1 MDTKN
6 QQRINQ
12 INCMTLSDLKKEATR
27 LKVKNRAG
35 KNRADLRQMIIDQ
48 ELGRDKMVFDILGEQ
63 IDDRIR
69 RINDMSL
76 PDLRMLAREYKI
88 KGRGGMKSCDLQNLI
103 LKHINNLLNQV
114 IEGPPQLPPRLKGVK
129 KKDVVAKKLKKDA
142 DDDIKEVI
150 KEEVIA
156 EIKEDEKKTKPKKK
170 KKSKKKKKPKKDKKP
185 KKKKEP
191 DVSEI
196 EKKATEFLKETAEEK
211 DKPSPVDKL
220 KTKIQQTVTIAVL
233 GFNAEQEADLGDLLE
248 LLGGQQVL
256 DQNIIF
262 IGPDVDP
269 IPTDVGDFKIKI
281 DKKDRLPDLGDFEL
295 VIAAPVKRGSS
306 TFMCDM
312 LKKYTRPGGHLV
324 FDIDSLKGCKSFKKK
339 LTELEPPF
347 ADFPGFQLFEV
358 SPQ

>member
-12 INCMTLSDLKKEATR
+12 INCMTLSELKKEATR

-69 RINDMSL
+69 MINDMSL

-103 LKHINNLLNQV
+103 MKHINNLLNQV

-129 KKDVVAKKLKKDA
+129 KKDIVAKKLKEEA
-142 DDDIKEVI
+142 DDEVKESI
-150 KEEVIA
+150 KEEVIE
-156 EIKEDEKKTKPKKK
+156 EIKKETAVKKDKKPKKG
-170 KKSKKKKKPKKDKKP
+170 KKPKKDKKP
-185 KKKKEP
+185 KKKPEATG
-191 DVSEI
+191 VEA
-196 EKKATEFLKETAEEK
+196 KAAEFLKETEEAMEK
-211 DKPSPVDKL
+211 ASPESKL
-220 KTKIQQTVTIAVL
+220 RDKIQETVTIAVL
-233 GFNAEQEADLGDLLE
+233 GFNPDQEADLGDLLQ
-248 LLGGQQVL
+248 LLGGQVL
-256 DQNIIF
+256 IDGNVIF
-262 IGPDVDP
+262 IGPDVAN
-269 IPTDVGDFKIKI
+269 IPTDTGDFKIRI
-281 DKKDRLPDLGDFEL
+281 DKKDKLPDLGDFEL

-312 LKKYTRPGGHLV
+312 LKKYTRPGGFLV
-324 FDIDSLKGCKSFKKK
+324 FDIESLKGCKSFKKK
-339 LTELEPPF
+339 LTALEPPF

-358 SPQ
+358 QTK

>member
-12 INCMTLSDLKKEATR
+12 INCMTLSELKKEATR

-69 RINDMSL
+69 MINDMSL

-103 LKHINNLLNQV
+103 MKHINNLLNQV

-129 KKDVVAKKLKKDA
+129 KKDIVAKKLKEDA
-142 DDDIKEVI
+142 DDEVKESI
-150 KEEVIA
+150 KEEVIE
-156 EIKEDEKKTKPKKK
+156 EIKKETAVKKDKKPKKG
-170 KKSKKKKKPKKDKKP
+170 KKPKKDKKP
-185 KKKKEP
+185 KKKPEATG
-191 DVSEI
+191 VEA
-196 EKKATEFLKETAEEK
+196 KAAEFLKETEEAMEK
-211 DKPSPVDKL
+211 ASPESKL
-220 KTKIQQTVTIAVL
+220 RDKIQETVTIAVL
-233 GFNAEQEADLGDLLE
+233 GFNPDQEADLGDLLQ
-248 LLGGQQVL
+248 LLGGQVL
-256 DQNIIF
+256 IDGNVIF
-262 IGPDVDP
+262 IGPDVAN
-269 IPTDVGDFKIKI
+269 IPTDTGDFKIRI
-281 DKKDRLPDLGDFEL
+281 DKKDKLPDLGDFEL

-312 LKKYTRPGGHLV
+312 LKKYTRPGGFLV
-324 FDIDSLKGCKSFKKK
+324 FDIESLKGCKSFKKK
-339 LTELEPPF
+339 LTALEPPF

-358 SPQ
+358 QTK

>member
-12 INCMTLSDLKKEATR
+12 INCMTLSELKKEATR

-69 RINDMSL
+69 MINDMSL

-103 LKHINNLLNQV
+103 MKHINNLLNQV

-129 KKDVVAKKLKKDA
+129 KKGIVAKKLKEEA
-142 DDDIKEVI
+142 DDEVKESI
-150 KEEVIA
+150 KEEVIE
-156 EIKEDEKKTKPKKK
+156 EIKKETAVKKDKKPKKG
-170 KKSKKKKKPKKDKKP
+170 KKPKKDKKP
-185 KKKKEP
+185 KKKPEATG
-191 DVSEI
+191 VEA
-196 EKKATEFLKETAEEK
+196 KAAEFLKETEEAMEK
-211 DKPSPVDKL
+211 ASPESKL
-220 KTKIQQTVTIAVL
+220 RDKIQETVTIAVL
-233 GFNAEQEADLGDLLE
+233 GFNPDQEADLGDLLQ
-248 LLGGQQVL
+248 LLGGQVL
-256 DQNIIF
+256 IDGNVIF
-262 IGPDVDP
+262 IGPDVAN
-269 IPTDVGDFKIKI
+269 IPTDTGDFKIRI
-281 DKKDRLPDLGDFEL
+281 DKKDKLPDLGDFEL

-312 LKKYTRPGGHLV
+312 LKKYTRPGGFLV
-324 FDIDSLKGCKSFKKK
+324 FDIESLKGCKSFKKK
-339 LTELEPPF
+339 LTALEPPF

-358 SPQ
+358 QTK